1 MNPVGEAGYEDVAGG
16 FVLDVAGVDPAS
28 LAANTTRDEAITV
41 PASVGL
47 LLTDAPTPLL
57 PNGLEAGLQVGPARV
72 VTATRIDVRISN
84 HTAAAIDPA
93 ARTWSFL
100 IFRR

>member
-1 MNPVGEAGYEDVAGG
+1 MTPGEAPGDDFHGG

-28 LAANTTRDEAITV
+28 LAANTTRDEQVTV
-41 PASVGL
+41 PASAGL
-47 LLTDAPTPLL
+47 LTTDVAAPLL

-72 VTATRIDVRISN
+72 VSPARIDVRISN
-84 HTAAAIDPA
+84 HTGVAIDAA